1 MLRQYRVRDYDFKLI
16 ILVVALTII
25 GIFAVGSADESLQK
39 TQIAGFIFGMFFMV
53 VISLFDYSVLLK
65 LYWIFYIGNIA
76 LLGLV
81 RTSLGVTVNGA
92 QRWIVL
98 FGIQFQPSEIA
109 KIMLILFYAQFIMK
123 RREKINSFIIIALCC
138 LFMLPSLILVYKQ
151 PNLSTTIVMMVMFCV
166 IMFVGG
172 ISWKLVAGILAVVIP
187 AAIIIFSIVIQPDQT
202 LIRPYQQTRIY
213 AWLYPEKYSTT
224 EAYQQLNSIMA
235 IGSIHEKKF

>member
-151 PNLSTTIVMMVMFCV
+151 PNLSTRCCIKQM
-166 IMFVGG
+166 
-172 ISWKLVAGILAVVIP
+172 SL
-187 AAIIIFSIVIQPDQT
+187 
-202 LIRPYQQTRIY
+202 R
-213 AWLYPEKYSTT
+213 
-224 EAYQQLNSIMA
+224 
-235 IGSIHEKKF
+235 